1 MKGGVV
7 SKIDREPLNL
17 KSDRILGHPLTTID
31 YLSRGTFGFVFK
43 VTYNGVEPTG
53 FVDENDTEVRVFILK
68 VQPIDMRMK
77 RTEDPEPEK
86 DVEDE
91 EDEDEDKKIAIYS
104 KKVHWDDIVNEV
116 ILQQKMYECALESDL
131 MPPCPAILFYGSI
144 TADQF
149 ETYKKGYFVYKD
161 EKIIRSRDYNSVR
174 VAIILMEYVH
184 AKDLT
189 EIPHEIYVPRYQ
201 EIRDKAFRTYV
212 TALQCAVLQR
222 DPKPENF
229 LLSDDGNITMIDFG
243 AARKLYKKESSEL
256 EPLIQKAEEGNCKPL
271 IHKLLHMEQ
280 DDEKYK
286 ILEKWLFRP
295 EESLRG
301 IRIAPTLTTLAPA
314 IKLPEEIATR
324 CKSGICNI
332 KSETLPKRNP
342 ISKETKAERDA
353 LERQDM
359 EAEERHLRA
368 EAEKEELRLYR
379 ENEVKRGRF
388 WGGKRHTKYVG
399 TRRHKKSR
407 TRRKV

>member
-1 MKGGVV
+1 MRGGVV
-7 SKIDREPLNL
+7 SKIDREPLTL
-17 KSDRILGHPLTTID
+17 KSHRILGHPLTTID

-43 VTYNGVEPTG
+43 VTYNGEEPTG
-53 FVDENDTEVRVFILK
+53 FVDENDNEVRLFILK
-68 VQPIDMRMK
+68 VQSIDMRMK

-86 DVEDE
+86 DD

-104 KKVHWDDIVNEV
+104 KEVDWDDVVNEV
-116 ILQQKMYECALESDL
+116 ILQQKMYKCALESDL
-131 MPPCPAILFYGSI
+131 IPPCPSILFYGSI

-161 EKIIRSRDYNSVR
+161 NEIILPRDYNSLR
-174 VAIILMEYVH
+174 VSIILMEYVH

-189 EIPHEIYVPRYQ
+189 EIPHEIYVPIYQ
-201 EIRDKAFRTYV
+201 EIRDKAFRTFV
-212 TALQCAVLQR
+212 TALQCGVLQR

-271 IHKLLHMEQ
+271 IHKLLHM

-301 IRIAPTLTTLAPA
+301 IRIATLTTLAPA
-314 IKLPEEIATR
+314 IKLPEEIAPR
-324 CKSGICNI
+324 CKAGICNI
-332 KSETLPKRNP
+332 QSETLPKRNP
-342 ISKETKAERDA
+342 ISEETKAERVA
-353 LERQDM
+353 LERRDM
-359 EAEERHLRA
+359 ELKDRKARK

-379 ENEVKRGRF
+379 ENEGKRDRF

-399 TRRHKKSR
+399 TRRHKKTR

>member
-7 SKIDREPLNL
+7 SKIDREPLTI
-17 KSDRILGHPLTTID
+17 KSHRILGHPLTTID

-43 VTYNGVEPTG
+43 VTYNGAEPTG

-68 VQPIDMRMK
+68 VQSIDMRMK

-86 DVEDE
+86 E
-91 EDEDEDKKIAIYS
+91 EDKEIPVYS
-104 KKVHWDDIVNEV
+104 KEVDWDDVVNEV

-131 MPPCPAILFYGSI
+131 IPPCPAILFYGSI

-149 ETYKKGYFVYKD
+149 ESYKKGYFVYKD
-161 EKIIRSRDYNSVR
+161 KDEILPRDYNSLR
-174 VAIILMEYVH
+174 VSIILMEYVH

-201 EIRDKAFRTYV
+201 EIRDKAFRTFV
-212 TALQCAVLQR
+212 TALQCGVLQR
-222 DPKPENF
+222 DPHPQNF

-256 EPLIQKAEEGNCKPL
+256 EPLIQKAEEGNCKSL
-271 IHKLLHMEQ
+271 IHKLLHM

-314 IKLPEEIATR
+314 IKLPEKIAPR
-324 CKSGICNI
+324 CKEGICNI

-342 ISKETKAERDA
+342 ISEETKAYRVARER
-353 LERQDM
+353 LDM
-359 EAEERHLRA
+359 ELKDREDRAQAEL
-368 EAEKEELRLYR
+368 EELRLYR
-379 ENEVKRGRF
+379 ENAGKKGRF